1 MNMSEKNEIAVS
13 KTLTPEEQAVW
24 DAKAKVRALLNLWDL
39 TGGKIPVKKGDLT
52 KRIVRTNETSQRY
65 VGVLDELEKAGAIEY
80 SVVNRVKRV
89 ELSAKGKEVLAQ
101 GLKSADSLFEFDG
114 SQIGTRLGN
123 ALLRWIRHQDGA
135 AGVAAETGK
144 KDGGTIA
151 SYNDFKAVA
160 IDVYDRLNRDY
171 NFDDLVPIYRMRQE
185 IGEKVSRSQFNEW
198 LLEMQANDIFQ
209 LIGGEMTDITPD
221 KAEDSIKTKLGG
233 IRYYAKRLSSDN

>member
-1 MNMSEKNEIAVS
+1 MSEKNEIAVP
-13 KTLTPEEQAVW
+13 KTLTPQEQAVW
-24 DAKAKVRALLNLWDL
+24 DAKAKVRVLLNLWDL

-65 VGVLDELEKAGAIEY
+65 LGVLGELQESGAIEY
-80 SVVNRVKRV
+80 SLVNRVTRV
-89 ELSAKGKEVLAQ
+89 ELSAKGKEVLAD

-123 ALLRWIRHQDGA
+123 ALLKWIRVQDGA
-135 AGVAAETGK
+135 ASVAVQTGK
-144 KDGGTIA
+144 KAGGAIA

-171 NFDDLVPIYRMRQE
+171 NFDDLVPIYRMRRE

-209 LIGGEMTDITPD
+209 LMSGEIPDITPD
-221 KAEDSIKTKLGG
+221 KREDSITISGVG
-233 IRYYAKRLSSDN
+233 FRNYAKRLNA

>member
-1 MNMSEKNEIAVS
+1 MSEKNEIAVS